1 MLKEVSY
8 PPHRRYKSRTQW
20 EPVGFFSECL
30 CNATQFDLMLGFFS
44 SSAINVL
51 ADGFASF
58 LYNGGRMRLIIN
70 DILTE
75 QDKTAFANGTLDN
88 LPFFDLDDLEKLKST
103 LSERDTHFFECL
115 SWLIKNDRLE
125 VKIVAPK
132 EGIGISHTKT
142 GVFGDGEDYVAF
154 DGSCNFSRT
163 ALVDNIE
170 SLTVSCEWDGNI
182 ETEKA
187 RDIKDDFETVFN
199 GKDES
204 VVYMTTE
211 QVRTQ
216 LKDGFKDKSLTAL
229 LEDEY
234 KLIERHAKEKD
245 LPSSVKR
252 ALEKA
257 RQRVSVAI
265 DKLKEEKKEK
275 REAVITQEI
284 EPCFPYPTG
293 PRDYQN
299 QAFENW
305 KANNQKG
312 LFAMATGTG
321 KTITSLNCLLEI
333 YKRNGYY
340 KAIILVPTITLV
352 NQWEKE
358 CGKFHFSNVIKVY
371 SKNSEWRSRI
381 ERLQMAEEYKK
392 AKESSQNFII
402 ISTYASFTRGNV
414 FDILNGFEKS
424 KVLLIADEAHNMGSP
439 TIMKRIGDI
448 KYLRRIGLS
457 ATPER
462 QFDDDTNRKLFRFF
476 GAEKQYTYEYSMEE
490 AIKNGVLCRYFYY
503 PHLVRLTDDE
513 FEKYVELSLKIS
525 KYFNFNTNSFENKDD
540 ILMSMLLA
548 RKRIVHK
555 AANKL
560 TAFNQIINER
570 YQKKGNLKYS
580 LVYVPEGTKPDY
592 IADSDVFDST
602 DQVADDTV
610 SDRLIDDYTESV
622 MKLDKYITVKKF
634 VSGQKDRDKVLS
646 DFASGKLQV
655 LTSMKCLDEGVD
667 VPRSELA
674 IFCASTG
681 NPRQF
686 IQRRGRILRKHPDK
700 FMAEIHDLVVAPEV
714 NPGSDSFRME
724 RALLKGELM
733 RVKNFSLLSE
743 NPSFSQIELKS
754 VMEHYGL
761 NMYNNDHII

>member
-1 MLKEVSY
+1 
-8 PPHRRYKSRTQW
+8 
-20 EPVGFFSECL
+20 
-30 CNATQFDLMLGFFS
+30 
-44 SSAINVL
+44 
-51 ADGFASF
+51 
-58 LYNGGRMRLIIN
+58 MRLIIN

-75 QDKTAFANGTLDN
+75 QDKTAFANGALDN

-142 GVFGDGEDYVAF
+142 GVFDDGRDYVAF

-170 SLTVSCEWDGNI
+170 SLSVSCEWDGSI
-182 ETEKA
+182 ESEKA
-187 RDIKDDFETVFN
+187 RAIKEDFETVFN
-199 GKDES
+199 GKDET
-204 VVYMTTE
+204 VVYMTTD

-216 LKDGFKDKSLTAL
+216 LIDGFKDKSLTTL

-234 KLIERHAKEKD
+234 KLIERHTKEKD
-245 LPSSVKR
+245 LPTSVKH

-257 RQRVSVAI
+257 KQRVSAAI
-265 DKLKEEKKEK
+265 DKLKEEKIGE
-275 REAVITQEI
+275 REVVITQEI

-293 PRDYQN
+293 PRDYQKK
-299 QAFENW
+299 AFENW
-305 KANNQKG
+305 KNNNQRG

-358 CGKFHFSNVIKVY
+358 CEKFHFSNVIKVY
-371 SKNSEWRSRI
+371 SKNTEWRSRL
-381 ERLQMAEEYKK
+381 ENLQMAEEYRK
-392 AKESSQNFII
+392 AKEPSQSFII
-402 ISTYASFTRGNV
+402 ISTYASFTRSNV

-439 TIMKRIGDI
+439 TIMKHLGDI

-490 AIKNGVLCRYFYY
+490 AIENGVLCRYFYY
-503 PHLVRLTDDE
+503 PHLIRLTDEE
-513 FEKYVELSLKIS
+513 FQKYVELSLKIS

-602 DQVADDTV
+602 DQVADDIV
-610 SDRLIDDYTESV
+610 SDRLIDDYTEAV
-622 MKLDKYITVKKF
+622 MKLDKFITVKKF
-634 VSGQKDRDKVLS
+634 VSGQKNRDKVLS
-646 DFASGKLQV
+646 DFATGKLQV

-714 NPGSDSFRME
+714 NPGSDCFRME